1 MDQVTGKR
9 VEAFSSSGAYFPRR
23 KWEKTAADRAH
34 SGGRLRQPWGA
45 LEARVRGN
53 RERRER
59 GLNRH
64 RRGVIRG
71 KESDAIKRKS
81 IGRGELIT
89 GVIWGR
95 RLTSCMTWPD
105 GWGRVV
111 SEGEGKR
118 KGRGARAPAGL
129 LPRVRLGRGGPFPF
143 FCLVSF
149 SIFCFQ
155 KYK

>member
-9 VEAFSSSGAYFPRR
+9 VEAFSSSGAYFPRQ
-23 KWEKTAADRAH
+23 KWKKTAADRAH
-34 SGGRLRQPWGA
+34 SGGRFRQPWGV

-81 IGRGELIT
+81 IGRGELVT

-95 RLTSCMTWPD
+95 RADVTVM
-105 GWGRVV
+105 WGLGPPVCER
-111 SEGEGKR
+111 KR
-118 KGRGARAPAGL
+118 KTGERSGLQAGL
-129 LPRVRLGRGGPFPF
+129 VQG
-143 FCLVSF
+143 
-149 SIFCFQ
+149 
-155 KYK
+155 